1 MTTSLS
7 SVSTIHRKLNAY
19 PELAINVDTKHE
31 VAWCYMNGSARPCFT
46 EALLDNLITWGAQVR
61 AQHLEMGIRYH
72 VTASAIPGVY
82 NLGGDLALFRGC
94 IVNRDTNGLLTYGKK
109 CLDALYNNIS
119 HFNSSITTIALVQGD
134 ALGGGFEAALS
145 SDLIIAEQ
153 GTHLGFPE
161 ILFNLI
167 PGMGAYNL
175 LSRRLD
181 PARAERIILGG
192 HRYTAEA
199 LHEMGVVDI
208 LAPKGGGET
217 AVYEYIG
224 RENRAKNG
232 FRALRQVRDL
242 LRPISYEEL
251 WRVLEIWVETAL
263 RLEGRDLRMM
273 ERLIRRQIHS
283 HALSA

>member
-1 MTTSLS
+1 MTTSPF
-7 SVSTIHRKLNAY
+7 VSTIHRNLNTY
-19 PELAINVDTKHE
+19 PELAITVDKEHE
-31 VAWCYMNGSARPCFT
+31 VAWCYMNGSSRPCFT
-46 EALLDNLITWGAQVR
+46 EALLDNLNTWCAQVR

-94 IVNRDTNGLLTYGKK
+94 ILNRDRNGLLTYGKK
-109 CLDALYNNIS
+109 CLDALFANIS
-119 HFNSSITTIALVQGD
+119 HFHSPITTISLVQGD
-134 ALGGGFEAALS
+134 ALGGGFETALS

-161 ILFNLI
+161 VLFNLF

-181 PARAERIILGG
+181 AARAERIILGG
-192 HRYTAEA
+192 HLYTAEV

-208 LAPKGGGET
+208 LAPTGGGEA
-217 AVYEYIG
+217 AVYEYIR
-224 RENRAKNG
+224 RENRARNG
-232 FRALRQVRDL
+232 FRALRRVRDL
-242 LRPISYEEL
+242 LRPISYEDL

-263 RLEGRDLRMM
+263 KLEARDLRMM
-273 ERLIRRQIHS
+273 ERLVGRQEHS
-283 HALSA
+283 QALAA